1 MTTDYSAQYAKKLIR
16 KEDVIS
22 LIHDGD
28 RIVCHGGATSFME
41 VLDEHRYELHGVKLF
56 TMFLLGKYFHFLEDD
71 VREHIVHHAA
81 FVSTPVREAWK
92 NGERPE
98 INICHFS
105 ETDDYVREYAKPTVV
120 GVQCTPMDEEG
131 YFYMGY
137 NSMGHQPAVEMAD
150 RVIVH
155 VNRALPKILGECNKL
170 HISRVTAIY
179 EEEMTLDAVPP
190 LQYSEA
196 DRRAAQLIA
205 ERIPDGATIQ
215 IGVGRVPDAMT
226 PFLQEHRHLGVH
238 TEVFTQSLMDL
249 MKAGVI
255 DNSRKTLLPGKS
267 VFSFTAFT
275 RASQDIYDFVDGNP
289 ATEMFPISFVNDPR
303 IIAQNDNLISV
314 NSALSVD
321 LTGQVC
327 SEALG
332 FMPYS
337 GTGGQLDFVRGAR
350 WSKGGQSY
358 IVINS
363 VAEKRDGSRISKIDL
378 TLPLGSPVTTPRTDV
393 DCIVTEYGVAELRY
407 KSISER
413 AKALIAI
420 AHPDFREELTA
431 KAKKVGY
438 LI

>member
-1 MTTDYSAQYAKKLIR
+1 MNDFSTEYAKKLIR

-22 LIHDGD
+22 LIRDGD
-28 RIVCHGGATSFME
+28 RIVSHGGALSFLGI
-41 VLDEHRYELHGVKLF
+41 LDDNIERLHGVKLY
-56 TMFLLGKYFHFLEDD
+56 TMFMLGRYFRFLEKG

-81 FVSTPVREAWK
+81 FVSPPVREAMK
-92 NGERPE
+92 AGEQPE
-98 INICHFS
+98 VSICHFS
-105 ETDDYVREYAKPTVV
+105 ETDEYVRSYAKPTVL
-120 GVQCTPMDEEG
+120 GVQCTPMDEDG

-137 NSMGHQPAVEMAD
+137 NSMGHQPAIEMAE

-155 VNRALPKILGECNKL
+155 VNPALPKILGDCNKL
-170 HISRVTAIY
+170 HISRVTAVY
-179 EEEMTLDAVPP
+179 EEEMKLDTVPP
-190 LQYSEA
+190 LQFTEA

-255 DNSRKTLLPGKS
+255 DNSRKTLLPGKT

-275 RASQDIYDFVDGNP
+275 RASQEIYDFVDGNP
-289 ATEMFPISFVNDPR
+289 ATEMYPISFVNDPR

-350 WSKGGQSY
+350 WSKGGRSY

-378 TLPLGSPVTTPRTDV
+378 TLPTGSPVTTPRTEV

-407 KSISER
+407 KSIAER
-413 AKALIAI
+413 AAAMIAV
-420 AHPDFREELTA
+420 AHPDFRDELTA
-431 KAKKVGY
+431 KAKKAGY
-438 LI
+438 FI